1 MSVVTDFCFFMSD
14 ELLGNDLVGIWFML
28 KRSLDSVPG
37 QVGGVDSKIYSS
49 NSVILQIYRFVED
62 CLAQNR
68 SKYFRPSDHLL
79 SFTWYYALA
88 PRFTRLL
95 DFISDFL
102 EWLVVGFESY

>member
-1 MSVVTDFCFFMSD
+1 MLD

-37 QVGGVDSKIYSS
+37 QVGGLIHKFDT
-49 NSVILQIYRFVED
+49 NSVIFQVYRFLED
-62 CLAQNR
+62 CLAQIR
-68 SKYFRPSDHLL
+68 SKYFRPSDPFVLH
-79 SFTWYYALA
+79 WYYWLV

-95 DFISDFL
+95 AFISDFL

>member
-1 MSVVTDFCFFMSD
+1 
-14 ELLGNDLVGIWFML
+14 LVQE
-28 KRSLDSVPG
+28 RSLDSVPG

-62 CLAQNR
+62 CLAQIR
-68 SKYFRPSDHLL
+68 SKYFRPSDPFVLH
-79 SFTWYYALA
+79 WYYWLV

-95 DFISDFL
+95 AFISDFL